1 MVSINIS
8 DKKGQKKKP
17 VERARITME
26 GIKGDAHAG
35 KWHRQISLLTEES
48 IEKMRKKGLQ
58 IGYGDFAENITTKG
72 VKLSSLKLGD
82 KIKVGSDVF
91 LEVTQIGKK
100 CHDLCEISKKI
111 GNCIMPKQGIFTRV
125 LRGGWVKKG
134 DTVLVLR
141 DENRD
146 NNSK

>member
-35 KWHRQISLLTEES
+35 RWHRQISLLAEES

-72 VKLSSLKLGD
+72 INLAEL
-82 KIKVGSDVF
+82 KVGQRLKIGNEVII
-91 LEVTQIGKK
+91 EVTQIGKK
-100 CHDLCEISKKI
+100 CHDDCEIKRLT
-111 GNCIMPKQGIFTRV
+111 GECVMPKEGIFARV
-125 LRGGWVKKG
+125 IAGGVIKVG
-134 DTVLVLR
+134 DNITVI
-141 DENRD
+141 
-146 NNSK
+146 K